1 MLDLSA
7 IPTKLLRAELARRE
21 LVSPKVAPLKR
32 QKWVCKCG
40 NVAFGG
46 GDLSTIFA
54 ESSRVWCRICIPN
67 CRVNFYGENGTVAS
81 IPMQQHPV
89 TENE

>member
-21 LVSPKVAPLKR
+21 LASPKVVHPPR
-32 QKWVCKCG
+32 QKWICKCG

-54 ESSRVWCRICIPN
+54 ESGRIWCRICIPN
-67 CRVNFYGENGTVAS
+67 CRINYYGENGTVAS
-81 IPMQQHPV
+81 TPMQQQPA
-89 TENE
+89 

>member
-1 MLDLSA
+1 MIDLST

-21 LVSPKVAPLKR
+21 LAAPKASPIVS

-40 NVAFGG
+40 NSVVSG

-54 ESSRVWCRICIPN
+54 ESGRVWCRICIPG
-67 CRVNFYGENGTVAS
+67 CRINFYGGSGTKPS
-81 IPMQQHPV
+81 IPMQQLPA
-89 TENE
+89 